1 MKYFAFARLCWQAY
15 NGDVRAGLEVISI
28 LRGQFGEKFG
38 R

>member
-1 MKYFAFARLCWQAY
+1 MKYLRFAQLCWKAY

-28 LRGQFGEKFG
+28 LRSKFGERFG